1 MGVHTSV
8 KAHINDKRVNL
19 AVETDTVHEHEENET
34 INTTLTEP
42 QVTDSV
48 LETRMMSMASTSYG
62 PSICDGNIPCLPMF
76 SSAAKVH

>member
-1 MGVHTSV
+1 MGIHTSV
-8 KAHINDKRVNL
+8 KAHINDKRLNL

-34 INTTLTEP
+34 ILVTEP
-42 QVTDSV
+42 QATDSV
-48 LETRMMSMASTSYG
+48 LETSMMSMASTSYW